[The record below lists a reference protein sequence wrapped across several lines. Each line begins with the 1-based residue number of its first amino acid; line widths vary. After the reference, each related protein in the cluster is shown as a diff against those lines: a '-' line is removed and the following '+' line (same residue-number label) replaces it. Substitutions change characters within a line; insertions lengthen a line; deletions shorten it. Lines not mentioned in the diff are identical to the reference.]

1 MSRPASPHS
10 RRAGLLA
17 VPVVIALVAIAG
29 APGAAHDIVT
39 SPYTF
44 AEDVLPIVRERC
56 GSCHVDGGVAPMSL
70 LTHPDAVPWG
80 ESIRLELMSG
90 HMPPWP
96 LASAPGRFRNV
107 EGLTARE
114 LNVLLTWVSGGTPR
128 GETLAAA
135 STAVLSPAERP
146 WPLGAP
152 DLVLDLEPFTL
163 GPDEREQVT
172 EFVVSA
178 GDRERWVRAVD
189 LQPGTPAIVRN
200 ATIGVRGEVA
210 SPSGAERLLG
220 LWVPGDHPVAVDEG
234 AAFHLPARAE
244 LVVRVRYL
252 KTWQHERKTMTDRSR
267 VGLYFAAAPADAL
280 QALALSPE
288 RETVVEAPLLAHAI
302 YPDPALAYVTASVV
316 AVRPDGGREELIAF
330 RPRSGWAR
338 RYWFRQ
344 PIPLPRGTRFEVQ
357 ITPDQGEL
365 LPPGALPPPAD
376 DRDPASQ
383 RIMLN
388 VVPST

>member
-1 MSRPASPHS
+1 MSRPTATPHG

-17 VPVVIALVAIAG
+17 VPIIALIAIAG
-29 APGAAHDIVT
+29 TPGAAHDLIT

-44 AEDVLPIVRERC
+44 ADDVLPIVRERC
-56 GSCHVDGGVAPMSL
+56 GSCHAEGGVAPMSL
-70 LTHPDAVPWG
+70 LTHQDAVPWG

-107 EGLTARE
+107 QGLTARE

-128 GETLAAA
+128 GEAA
-135 STAVLSPAERP
+135 PAAPSSATGRA
-146 WPLGAP
+146 WPLGTP

-172 EFVVSA
+172 EFVVPA

-189 LQPGTPAIVRN
+189 LQPGTPAIVRS
-200 ATIGVRGEVA
+200 ATISVRSEAA
-210 SPSGAERLLG
+210 SPGGAERLLT
-220 LWVPGDHPVAVDEG
+220 LWVPGDHPVAADEG
-234 AAFHLPARAE
+234 VAFHLPARAE

-252 KTWQHERKTMTDRSR
+252 KTWQYERETMTDRSR
-267 VGLYFAAAPADAL
+267 VGLYVAAAPADAL
-280 QALALSPE
+280 QALALSSGK
-288 RETVVEAPLLAHAI
+288 ETVVGEPLLAHAI
-302 YPDPALAYVTASVV
+302 YPDPALAHVTASVV
-316 AVRPDGGREELIAF
+316 AVRPDGTREELIAF

-344 PIPLPRGTRFEVQ
+344 PIPLPRGTRLVVQ
-357 ITPDQGEL
+357 ITPDEGEL
-365 LPPGALPPPAD
+365 LPPGALPPPDAD
-376 DRDPASQ
+376 IDPASQ
-383 RIMLN
+383 RITLN
-388 VVPST
+388 VVPRT